1 MFTLTYWQFAVFT
14 MHTISSRLGYILT
27 CVISVMLGLETRS
40 RLETVSRPVSEVLVL
55 VFKVQVLV
63 LVLVL
68 NVQVLVL
75 NSDVLVLVSVLRK
88 KGLENFQ
95 DHLFSNVTVSW
106 KISLD

>member
-1 MFTLTYWQFAVFT
+1 
-14 MHTISSRLGYILT
+14 
-27 CVISVMLGLETRS
+27 MLGLETRS

-55 VFKVQVLV
+55 
-63 LVLVL
+63 
-68 NVQVLVL
+68 VLVL

-95 DHLFSNVTVSW
+95 DHLFSNSNVTVSW

>member
-1 MFTLTYWQFAVFT
+1 
-14 MHTISSRLGYILT
+14 
-27 CVISVMLGLETRS
+27 MLGLETRS
-40 RLETVSRPVSEVLVL
+40 HLETVSRPVLE
-55 VFKVQVLV
+55 VLV

-75 NSDVLVLVSVLRK
+75 VLVLVLNSDVLVSVLRK
-88 KGLENFQ
+88 KGLENCQ

>member
-1 MFTLTYWQFAVFT
+1 
-14 MHTISSRLGYILT
+14 
-27 CVISVMLGLETRS
+27 MLGLETRS
-40 RLETVSRPVSEVLVL
+40 RLETVSRPVLEVLVL
-55 VFKVQVLV
+55 KVQVL
-63 LVLVL
+63 
-68 NVQVLVL
+68 VLVL